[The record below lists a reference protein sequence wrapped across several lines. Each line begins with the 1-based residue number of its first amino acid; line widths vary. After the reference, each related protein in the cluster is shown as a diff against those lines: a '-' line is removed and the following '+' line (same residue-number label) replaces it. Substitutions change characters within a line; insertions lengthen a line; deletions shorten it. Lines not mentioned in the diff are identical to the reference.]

1 MGTWC
6 TEPTAP
12 LNPSI
17 FVCEVPFSISEQTPM
32 VWEGPA
38 PQGWKTLKLSL
49 SRGGSFG
56 VCWQSQFELK
66 VRVWPEN
73 VSCHPQ
79 QPNIKPKAHLM
90 PAKKVTS
97 EHLVQQYT
105 NKVTWRLCPTVP
117 TQTILLQGAPA
128 RWNMAG
134 KVLLPFMTT
143 VLLSHTDTNTHT
155 QYMWVQLV
163 TIPKLNSFQMWAL
176 YVYVYLFFP
185 AGF

>member
-1 MGTWC
+1 MSATNLDCKTHSYTPLMNVLIQVAYRGQGFSTYWHQSLQGPGHPVHFSACSCHEVLHSSALLSFMGTWC

-79 QPNIKPKAHLM
+79 QPNIKSRAHLV
-90 PAKKVTS
+90 PA
-97 EHLVQQYT
+97 
-105 NKVTWRLCPTVP
+105 
-117 TQTILLQGAPA
+117 
-128 RWNMAG
+128 
-134 KVLLPFMTT
+134 
-143 VLLSHTDTNTHT
+143 
-155 QYMWVQLV
+155 
-163 TIPKLNSFQMWAL
+163 
-176 YVYVYLFFP
+176 
-185 AGF
+185 